1 MRPIDADAL
10 ETRFDD
16 RDAFY
21 LTTQIKKEIRNAPT
35 ITPDE
40 VRGVGEWE
48 EVRDRGGYLTPGGTP
63 IVRCSACGGAEHL
76 SGVEFPETF
85 RFCPSCGAR
94 MKGSESEHTMDEFMY
109 GQEMGNPVDGSL

>member
-1 MRPIDADAL
+1 MARLIDADAL
-10 ETRFDD
+10 VAELQKKPIHDGHFIHTRDVS
-16 RDAFY
+16 DAIF
-21 LTTQIKKEIRNAPT
+21 NAPT
-35 ITPDE
+35 LYPDE

-94 MKGSESEHTMDEFMY
+94 MEGADA
-109 GQEMGNPVDGSL
+109 